1 MEVFGLA
8 LDEHSQSPIIV
19 LKDKNEQHVLPIWVG
34 ALEAMAI
41 SMVVSGSAMP
51 RPMTYDLLFDVLQHF
66 ESTLVRVELVSLRE
80 GIYYAELVLQKGKK
94 QTRIDSRPS
103 DAVVLALRGGVPI
116 MAHVDLLRAISTPQD
131 NFKAELQ
138 GPDAQ
143 KWTDVLARYSLDDLK
158 YKM

>member
-1 MEVFGLA
+1 
-8 LDEHSQSPIIV
+8 
-19 LKDKNEQHVLPIWVG
+19 
-34 ALEAMAI
+34 MAI

-138 GPDAQ
+138 GPDA
-143 KWTDVLARYSLDDLK
+143 
-158 YKM
+158 

>member
-1 MEVFGLA
+1 M
-8 LDEHSQSPIIV
+8 
-19 LKDKNEQHVLPIWVG
+19 
-34 ALEAMAI
+34 
-41 SMVVSGSAMP
+41 
-51 RPMTYDLLFDVLQHF
+51 
-66 ESTLVRVELVSLRE
+66 
-80 GIYYAELVLQKGKK
+80 LQKGKK
-94 QTRIDSRPS
+94 QTCIDSRPS